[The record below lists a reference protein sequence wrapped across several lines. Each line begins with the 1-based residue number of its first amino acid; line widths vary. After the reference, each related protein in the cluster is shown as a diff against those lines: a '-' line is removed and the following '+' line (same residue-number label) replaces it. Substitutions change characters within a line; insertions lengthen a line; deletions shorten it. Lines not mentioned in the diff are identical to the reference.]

1 MPVAQVSAASIEHRQ
16 LPLAL
21 DPVAGEPRLPEGL
34 RPMLARTVARLPD
47 DGRHVYDPSWGGVRV
62 LAYVQAGT
70 VRLIAARGRD
80 LTARVPEVAAGLG
93 AALGAAGPC
102 LLDAELVAPDASGR
116 LDRGALA
123 ARLGRSRAAGR
134 RRSDGG
140 SASLLVTDCLVGK
153 GRSLLARPLAERRDQ
168 LSRLLRPAS
177 HVIPLAPFTGSPR
190 ELLDAAGRMGL
201 AAVLAKDPR
210 GPYLPGVRSR
220 LWLRVPVGRAG
231 PASVDDGRRAPAPP
245 RRPDLVALLRLPLE

>member
-1 MPVAQVSAASIEHRQ
+1 MPVVQVGAAPDEHRQ

-21 DPVAGEPRLPEGL
+21 DLAEGEPRLPDWL
-34 RPMLARTVARLPD
+34 RPMLARTVACLPD

-62 LAYVQAGT
+62 LAFVRAGT

-93 AALGAAGPC
+93 AVLGAAGPC

-134 RRSDGG
+134 RRSDGVQ
-140 SASLLVTDCLVGK
+140 ASLVVTDCLVGG
-153 GRSLLARPLAERRDQ
+153 GRSLLARPLADRRDR
-168 LSRLLRPAS
+168 LSRLLRPAP
-177 HVIPLAPFTGSPR
+177 HVIPLAPFVGSPR
-190 ELLDAAGRMGL
+190 ELLEAAGRMGL

-220 LWLRVPVGRAG
+220 LWLRVSVGRTG
-231 PASVDDGRRAPAPP
+231 PASADYGVGAATPP